1 MDPGRSDRHQSAIIH
16 RSGDY
21 GKVQLPKTARIAL
34 WLPIAATVPV
44 ASVEIGNRPTA
55 LHVRRNTKFE
65 LCENSASS
73 AAVAAATA
81 RFTRPSFYFCAT
93 CAALNVDSTSGC
105 LGAGRAKINSQ
116 ILTEFFRN
124 TECVTRRHTQSV

>member
-34 WLPIAATVPV
+34 WLPIAATVLV

-55 LHVRRNTKFE
+55 LHVRRNTKFD

-73 AAVAAATA
+73 AAVATAAAGANAHNSISA
-81 RFTRPSFYFCAT
+81 RRVPHSM
-93 CAALNVDSTSGC
+93 STQ
-105 LGAGRAKINSQ
+105 L
-116 ILTEFFRN
+116 
-124 TECVTRRHTQSV
+124 

>member
-34 WLPIAATVPV
+34 WLPIAATMPV

-55 LHVRRNTKFE
+55 VHVRRNTKFE

-73 AAVAAATA
+73 AAAAAQGP
-81 RFTRPSFYFCAT
+81 RPSFYCCAR
-93 CAALNVDSTSGC
+93 CAALNVDSNGRSAGSALWEIC
-105 LGAGRAKINSQ
+105 VECFFGRKGAKLVIQRGLSELFQ
-116 ILTEFFRN
+116 
-124 TECVTRRHTQSV
+124 

>member
-1 MDPGRSDRHQSAIIH
+1 
-16 RSGDY
+16 
-21 GKVQLPKTARIAL
+21 
-34 WLPIAATVPV
+34 VPV
-44 ASVEIGNRPTA
+44 ASAEIGNRPTA
-55 LHVRRNTKFE
+55 LHVRRNTMFE

-116 ILTEFFRN
+116 ILTEFFSEILNASRG
-124 TECVTRRHTQSV
+124 VTHNLSKNKGEYEICKFAYF

>member
-44 ASVEIGNRPTA
+44 ANVEIGNRPTA

-73 AAVAAATA
+73 AAVAAAA
-81 RFTRPSFYFCAT
+81 AHGTRPSFYCCAR
-93 CAALNVDSTSGC
+93 CAALNVDSNGRSVPGRRCGC
-105 LGAGRAKINSQ
+105 GR
-116 ILTEFFRN
+116 
-124 TECVTRRHTQSV
+124 SVLNVSSAERAPNL